1 MPAGWPMTAAD
12 PGAATRPDQRAV
24 LELERA
30 LTEDRFGRHDPE
42 RELWHQ
48 FALEA
53 IDRGDAGRLV
63 VWPPARPVATML
75 YASGGTVMPAGDP
88 TGADMLADAAD
99 RSAWRVLVGP
109 ADVGEAMLDVLG
121 RGLFRRRVSSRQQRF
136 MIATEPVGVDP
147 PPGLRLAHEGDLDA
161 LTEMA
166 CQLHVEDR
174 MGPPI
179 PHSGRASVRARLRH
193 SIGRRST
200 WVVESRGQR
209 IAKVDLALRSPRRGA
224 QVAGVFVQQPWRGK
238 GVGTAAVA
246 AITADLLA
254 DGLPGVTLHV
264 RADNVPARAAY
275 ERAGFVDRGAWTLAI
290 R

>member
-1 MPAGWPMTAAD
+1 MTAAD
-12 PGAATRPDQRAV
+12 PSAATRPDHAAMV
-24 LELERA
+24 ELERA
-30 LTEDRFGRHDPE
+30 LTTDAFGRHDPE

-53 IDRGDAGRLV
+53 IDRGDVSRLV
-63 VWPPARPVATML
+63 VWPPTRPVGALL
-75 YASGGTVMPAGDP
+75 YASGGTMMPAGDP
-88 TGADMLADAAD
+88 AAADMLADAAD
-99 RSAWRVLVGP
+99 QSAWRVLVGP

-121 RGLFRRRVSSRQQRF
+121 RGLFRRRVRSRQQRF
-136 MIATEPVGVDP
+136 MVATEPAPIEP

-166 CQLHVEDR
+166 CQLHVEDQ

-193 SIGRRST
+193 SIGRRAT
-200 WVVESRGQR
+200 WVVEVNGQR

-224 QVAGVFVQQPWRGK
+224 QVAGVFVQPAWRTR

-254 DGLPGVTLHV
+254 EGLPGVTLHV
-264 RADNVPARAAY
+264 RTDNVPARAAY
-275 ERAGFVDRGAWTLAI
+275 ERAGFADRGAWTLAI